1 MQLYEKYRPAAL
13 ADYVG
18 HAVTVK
24 ALDGMM
30 SSASW
35 DRDVLWFS
43 GASGVGKTTLA
54 RLVAQRVLSGK
65 DLKRNLAVLEV
76 SGEQVDL
83 AFVGGM
89 AYEVGLS
96 SPDPSGWRVWLI
108 NEGQQVTPNARR
120 ALKTVLEGLPPRR
133 LLLFTSTKGPASGLF
148 GNMDEDEA
156 RQLWSRVKFFDLDD
170 GEDWLAEAAAR
181 ARAVAATEGLNGQ
194 PPNVYLALARE
205 CKGNLREM
213 LQRVEMRNLPA
224 GAWQGT
230 EHLAAHVK
238 EKETEARPPERPEER
253 RQVWTT
259 VKREDNVRMEH
270 RASEILDAAGGS
282 CRQWKPVESW
292 WVGHIARAG
301 TPLGETYHTLSE
313 AEAAFL
319 TAVADSKARKEVQR
333 AARAGDQ
340 KVAVRTNGENS
351 DGERG
356 ARILGPLTHT
366 KKGFLYWLVVP
377 AVKVDKDAW
386 LVNVERAKVSGGW
399 YSSAWAGTPGG
410 YAFKEQAKAEAFAK
424 TI

>member
-13 ADYVG
+13 DDYVG
-18 HAVTVK
+18 HAATVK

-83 AFVGGM
+83 AFVGGL

-170 GEDWLAEAAAR
+170 GEDWLAAAATR
-181 ARAVAATEGLNGQ
+181 ARSVSQAEGVNGQ
-194 PPNVYLALARE
+194 PPSVYLALARE

-213 LQRVEMRNLPA
+213 LQCVEMRNLPA
-224 GAWQGT
+224 AGGQA
-230 EHLAAHVK
+230 LRA
-238 EKETEARPPERPEER
+238 EAPAP
-253 RQVWTT
+253 
-259 VKREDNVRMEH
+259 KAREPIP
-270 RASEILDAAGGS
+270 ADAAPSGDG
-282 CRQWKPVESW
+282 
-292 WVGHIARAG
+292 
-301 TPLGETYHTLSE
+301 
-313 AEAAFL
+313 
-319 TAVADSKARKEVQR
+319 VQL
-333 AARAGDQ
+333 
-340 KVAVRTNGENS
+340 
-351 DGERG
+351 
-356 ARILGPLTHT
+356 LGPLTHT